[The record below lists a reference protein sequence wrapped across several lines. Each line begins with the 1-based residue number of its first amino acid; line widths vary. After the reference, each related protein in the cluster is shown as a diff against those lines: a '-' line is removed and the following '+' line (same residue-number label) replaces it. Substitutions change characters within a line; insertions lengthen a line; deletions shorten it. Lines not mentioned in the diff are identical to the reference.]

1 MPDDQ
6 DRMDAS
12 DRKAA
17 REHVTAA
24 LDGAA
29 SLVDQVALVP
39 TEPGCYLWRDA
50 SGTVVYVGKAKN
62 LRARLKQYVG
72 LTDDRQKIPLMM
84 QVVKSF
90 DYVVVGS
97 EYEALVLELSLIHI

>member
-39 TEPGCYLWRDA
+39 TEPG
-50 SGTVVYVGKAKN
+50 
-62 LRARLKQYVG
+62 
-72 LTDDRQKIPLMM
+72 
-84 QVVKSF
+84 
-90 DYVVVGS
+90 
-97 EYEALVLELSLIHI
+97 